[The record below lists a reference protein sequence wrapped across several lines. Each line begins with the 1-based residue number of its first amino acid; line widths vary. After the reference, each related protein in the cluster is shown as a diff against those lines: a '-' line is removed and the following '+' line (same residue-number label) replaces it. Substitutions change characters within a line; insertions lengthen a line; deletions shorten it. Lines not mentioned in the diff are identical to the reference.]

1 MEKKAYQ
8 ELGWNT
14 ANVPFYHKYL
24 CKPIEKMLP
33 TDGSPL
39 LDIGCGNR
47 CFANYLNKKG
57 YCVYGIDASVQ
68 GIEIANRVRGKNERR
83 FFVNNVTKAE
93 WPAELQTISF
103 KTVLSME
110 VIEHLYNS
118 VAYYPSSGRY

>member
-68 GIEIANRVRGKNERR
+68 GIEIANRVRGEKELR

-93 WPAELQTISF
+93 WPAELQTIPF
-103 KTVLSME
+103 KTILSME